1 MSTGSSACK
10 VSHSSWPRFVSTS
23 KAFDGKSA
31 LGCNVSLVQRIT
43 ADGLFTC
50 PGK

>member
-1 MSTGSSACK
+1 MLVKGVILRGPDLYQPQK
-10 VSHSSWPRFVSTS
+10 S

-31 LGCNVSLVQRIT
+31 LGCNVSLVQRLT